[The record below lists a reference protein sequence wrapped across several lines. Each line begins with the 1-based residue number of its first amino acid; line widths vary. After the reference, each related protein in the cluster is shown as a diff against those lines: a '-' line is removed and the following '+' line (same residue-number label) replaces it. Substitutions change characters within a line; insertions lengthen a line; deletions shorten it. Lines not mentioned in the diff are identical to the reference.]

1 MGFARLIGNLIHILV
16 IVNVFCFVIT
26 YIPSTLG
33 ESINHVWGVTFKP
46 LYVIIRQM
54 FVELF
59 QDHYQDFLRVVDT
72 LGCGHFLPVS
82 FIGYLMFICDYI
94 VTSVSM
100 FIKCFYKWIT
110 LQKIL
115 FSLPIYLILS
125 WICSTVENFFR
136 TSAANVTPNRSN
148 QQNTRNNGDVYN
160 NLLQYQSINHNRD
173 NLSLKCVLCF
183 QNDRSALFLPCGHV
197 CLCLKCAKTVIN
209 VNHVCI
215 VCRTPITSLNEICIC
230 Y

>member
-16 IVNVFCFVIT
+16 IINAFCFVIT

-33 ESINHVWGVTFKP
+33 ESINYVWGLTFKP
-46 LYVIIRQM
+46 LFVVIRQM

-59 QDHYQDFLRVVDT
+59 QDHYQNFLRVVDT
-72 LGCGHFLPVS
+72 LGCGHFLPIS
-82 FIGYLMFICDYI
+82 FIGYLLFICDYI
-94 VTSVSM
+94 VTSICM

-125 WICSTVENFFR
+125 WICATVENFFR
-136 TSAANVTPNRSN
+136 TSAANVTPNRSS
-148 QQNTRNNGDVYN
+148 QQNTRN
-160 NLLQYQSINHNRD
+160 QSINHIRD

-197 CLCLKCAKTVIN
+197 CLCLKCAKTVVD
-209 VNHVCI
+209 VNHDCI
-215 VCRTPITSLNEICIC
+215 VCRTPITSLNEIYIC